1 MEPATAGSVRDLPVL
16 AQRSRRWAP
25 VVATL
30 VRVLVG
36 TFCRASANPLPSGS
50 VSLASKVKSNV
61 LISSDTELI
70 KVSELT
76 FASPGWEEWKWRLSV
91 MESAT
96 ACCVLDLSVLAQ
108 RSRRWA
114 SVGSTRVQIP
124 VVTFFTQG
132 LVIWG

>member
-16 AQRSRRWAP
+16 AQRSRCWAP
-25 VVATL
+25 VVAPL

-36 TFCRASANPLPSGS
+36 TFCRASVNPLPSGS

-76 FASPGWEEWKWRLSV
+76 FASPGWEEWE
-91 MESAT
+91 MEAIRDGVGY
-96 ACCVLDLSVLAQ
+96 CML
-108 RSRRWA
+108 RS
-114 SVGSTRVQIP
+114 
-124 VVTFFTQG
+124 
-132 LVIWG
+132 